1 MATAA
6 LLPRWLT
13 FIPPHKQ
20 RQLIVLR
27 RLWPE
32 VADLICRFLKMAKG
46 SIKTTRQEDFKE
58 ETVIALVVPIGEDN
72 EYKLYSSAISHH
84 LER

>member
-46 SIKTTRQEDFKE
+46 SIKE